1 MTTRS
6 DFGTSFPNSNDSSPC
21 ANLGIQQPPVNRN
34 DKIKVIEHRLRPVLS
49 SLCDI
54 ARDLSSGTAT
64 QSCQLPAHRPHARWP
79 TRNTSMTYQFRYDTV
94 SSRFGCIVE
103 EHWSLGGMSVMNPS
117 HSDLDSSR
125 NSGNRQQPLVAVT
138 DGFLSTFVRGVFPLL
153 VCVSLSLGFQV
164 PLFYNW
170 SGTQQSDA
178 PPIVGYAFA
187 GFLIAC
193 CVSLLVLP
201 LLPEL
206 KREAPVCSPL
216 IRPPR
221 FVIAVIIPGMM
232 IVGLVSYRDAIMF
245 IIGATSFIYPL
256 LCAVQLGMTSRLLR
270 WRIVCPQAGFL
281 TWFIRLSAIPRRSA
295 RSVVFAVPRP
305 IYRSATGFCDVERR
319 GRRWPGSAIGVMD
332 HSTRSTPSHRVSG
345 SASGCLRHHVVW
357 LPRAAASLIAA
368 LLVEGDWRGQKRQ
381 KTKTRRQKRGQ
392 APRTE
397 PAPVFG
403 GHQPRIAASIA
414 AMSIFCICIIASNAR
429 LATAG
434 SGFVTARVRTS
445 GEICHDTPHL
455 SLHQPHMLSTPP
467 LLTMAFQ

>member
-1 MTTRS
+1 
-6 DFGTSFPNSNDSSPC
+6 
-21 ANLGIQQPPVNRN
+21 
-34 DKIKVIEHRLRPVLS
+34 
-49 SLCDI
+49 
-54 ARDLSSGTAT
+54 
-64 QSCQLPAHRPHARWP
+64 
-79 TRNTSMTYQFRYDTV
+79 
-94 SSRFGCIVE
+94 
-103 EHWSLGGMSVMNPS
+103 MSVMNPS

-270 WRIVCPQAGFL
+270 WRIVSLYSCLYLPFIWVFTNDVFQGALKQGFL
-281 TWFIRLSAIPRRSA
+281 RGLLGFLPFLAGAPALLCSLFLGRFIGQQQAFAMLSAVVVAGLEVLLGLWIIQLGARRA
-295 RSVVFAVPRP
+295 IAYLVLLLAVSVITSF
-305 IYRSATGFCDVERR
+305 GF
-319 GRRWPGSAIGVMD
+319 
-332 HSTRSTPSHRVSG
+332 H
-345 SASGCLRHHVVW
+345 
-357 LPRAAASLIAA
+357 A
-368 LLVEGDWRGQKRQ
+368 LLR
-381 KTKTRRQKRGQ
+381 
-392 APRTE
+392 A
-397 PAPVFG
+397 
-403 GHQPRIAASIA
+403 
-414 AMSIFCICIIASNAR
+414 
-429 LATAG
+429 
-434 SGFVTARVRTS
+434 
-445 GEICHDTPHL
+445 
-455 SLHQPHMLSTPP
+455 
-467 LLTMAFQ
+467 